1 METITIDTI
10 LCVGFIGLFAGAL
23 VFFGVL
29 SIILGIKDCIKQ
41 RKFQKNCPNFER
53 LQEDY
58 ANSRH
63 EALKHKQ
70 KCDEIVENIDTL
82 YRQKELVVKNK
93 IPVIEERLEEEKIKL
108 DEALLLW
115 AVSRELINQK
125 RQKIVDYLKSRNEL
139 ELAEEWKNKEEN

>member
-1 METITIDTI
+1 MNAETFLGIT
-10 LCVGFIGLFAGAL
+10 FIGLFGGGIIFGFILLL
-23 VFFGVL
+23 VL
-29 SIILGIKDCIKQ
+29 EIKDAIKL
-41 RKFQKNCPNFER
+41 RKFKKNCPDFDSLE
-53 LQEDY
+53 LKY
-58 ANSRH
+58 VNSRY

-115 AVSRELINQK
+115 AVSREIVNQT
-125 RQKIVDYLKSRNEL
+125 RQKMVDYLKSRNEL
-139 ELAEEWKNKEEN
+139 ELAKEWENKGES